1 MATMETTFTLYDR
14 ASAPLREINRTISAV
29 MENYENLQAKM
40 EYSIDPSGIRKMNME
55 LSKTGKEFLSL
66 GENIRIASQEMQKGG
81 FGSGK
86 LASGLKNWR
95 RKSMLPAGLKKQWR
109 FPTA

>member
-55 LSKTGKEFLSL
+55 LSKTGKEFSLS
-66 GENIRIASQEMQKGG
+66 EKIS
-81 FGSGK
+81 GSPRRK
-86 LASGLKNWR
+86 CRKADSVPENWR
-95 RKSMLPAGLKKQWR
+95 AV
-109 FPTA
+109 

>member
-1 MATMETTFTLYDR
+1 
-14 ASAPLREINRTISAV
+14 

-86 LASGLKNWR
+86 LASGLKNLAS
-95 RKSMLPAGLKKQWR
+95 KIDVAGGIKKAVALSDRMMETSSQGCV
-109 FPTA
+109 